1 MSRFFELRRELRE
14 EFTAAGIESAGV
26 DADILISEL
35 AGIGRGELFLRSD
48 EEVPSDVERQIR
60 SLATRRAQREPL
72 QYLLGYAYF
81 MEIRLDVS
89 PEVLI
94 PRPETER
101 LVEWVVE
108 QLPRNGT
115 LLDLGTGSGAIALAA
130 AYERPDINV
139 TAVDVSADAL
149 AIAMH
154 NAGQLGL
161 SQRVRF
167 VESNLLDAL
176 EKERFDLI
184 AANLP
189 YVTDEEFATLE
200 PEVRCHEPRLALTA
214 ADAGFELI
222 RRAALAAPRFLKP
235 GGSVIFELAP
245 AQAPRLAQLLADS
258 GAYCRIAVLK
268 DYTHR
273 ERFIT
278 AQRWEHGETVR

>member
-1 MSRFFELRRELRE
+1 MSRYFELRRELRE
-14 EFTAAGIESAGV
+14 KFADAGIESAGV

-35 AGIGRGELFLRSD
+35 AGIDRCELFLHSD
-48 EEVPSDVERQIR
+48 TEVPKELERRIR
-60 SLATRRAQREPL
+60 TLGARRVRREPL

-89 PEVLI
+89 PDVLI

-101 LVEWVVE
+101 LVEWVLE

-130 AYERPDINV
+130 AYEREDIAV
-139 TAVDVSADAL
+139 TAVDVSANAL
-149 AIAMH
+149 ALALH
-154 NAGQLGL
+154 NSEQLGL
-161 SQRVRF
+161 SGRVRF
-167 VESNLLDAL
+167 LESDLFGAL
-176 EKERFDLI
+176 EGERFDLI

-189 YVTDEEFATLE
+189 YVADEEYVTLE

-214 ADAGFELI
+214 PDAGFELI
-222 RRAALAAPRFLKP
+222 RRAAQASSLHLKP
-235 GGSVIFELAP
+235 GGRIIFELAP
-245 AQAPRLAQLLADS
+245 AQAPRLAELLASS
-258 GAYCRIAVLK
+258 GCYCDIAVMQ

-278 AQRWEHGETVR
+278 ARGLKSEEGR